1 MSAYKLVKCSIKDQ
15 DLLIKALEDLGF
27 SPKVFE
33 TAQSLRGYLNDER
46 DQQAEI
52 IVPKEQLNKMFTK
65 ASNDLGF
72 IWNDET
78 EQFDMICSEYDVKL
92 NIPARIKQSYAKS
105 VIEKALE
112 AQYFSVESTETA
124 EMQNRKNIVKVRV
137 VGQKYI

>member
-27 SPKVFE
+27 SPKVHE
-33 TAQSLRGYLNDER
+33 TAQSLRGYMNDQRE
-46 DQQAEI
+46 QQAEI
-52 IVPKEQLNKMFTK
+52 IIPKEQINKLFTK

-72 IWNDET
+72 TWNAET
-78 EQFDMICSEYDVKL
+78 EQFDMVCSEYDVKL
-92 NIPARIKQSYAKS
+92 NIPARIKQSYAKC

-112 AQYFSVESTETA
+112 SQYFSVNSTETS
-124 EMQNRKNIVKVRV
+124 EMQNRNKIVKVRV

>member
-1 MSAYKLVKCSIKDQ
+1 MTI
-15 DLLIKALEDLGF
+15 
-27 SPKVFE
+27 
-33 TAQSLRGYLNDER
+33 YLNDER

-112 AQYFSVESTETA
+112 AQYFSVESTETS
-124 EMQNRKNIVKVRV
+124 EMQNRKNIVKVKV

>member
-1 MSAYKLVKCSIKDQ
+1 MSAYKLVKCSIKDHE
-15 DLLIKALEDLGF
+15 LLIKALEDLGF
-27 SPKVFE
+27 SPMIHE

-46 DQQAEI
+46 EQKAEI
-52 IVPKEQLNKMFTK
+52 IIPKEQLNKMFTR

-72 IWNDET
+72 IWNSET
-78 EQFDMICSEYDVKL
+78 EQFDMICSEYDVTNK
-92 NIPARIKQSYAKS
+92 IPARIKQSYAKA

-112 AQYFSVESTETA
+112 AQYFSVESTETS